1 MHSITDI
8 NILLANLYFEHF
20 FALVSSLVIT
30 SSPIFP
36 SICWGEDY
44 KEINDL
50 LQLIINL
57 LKNLAT
63 ISDGMYCTNYYTHS
77 KDVSPIIKLE
87 FCDGKLLRHFNNTM
101 WSEIYIRLVVLAIS
115 NLVAT
120 PTNRNIWNVAGD
132 LGCSKYRYYSGA
144 KTKSVRLH
152 TPIKKLLTTSI
163 SQSK

>member
-1 MHSITDI
+1 MQT
-8 NILLANLYFEHF
+8 NLYTISNAFNNWHQYPFCKYVFRAF

-30 SSPIFP
+30 SSPIFS

-101 WSEIYIRLVVLAIS
+101 WSDIYIRLVVLAIS

-120 PTNRNIWNVAGD
+120 TQTGIFEMS
-132 LGCSKYRYYSGA
+132 LE
-144 KTKSVRLH
+144 
-152 TPIKKLLTTSI
+152 I
-163 SQSK
+163 